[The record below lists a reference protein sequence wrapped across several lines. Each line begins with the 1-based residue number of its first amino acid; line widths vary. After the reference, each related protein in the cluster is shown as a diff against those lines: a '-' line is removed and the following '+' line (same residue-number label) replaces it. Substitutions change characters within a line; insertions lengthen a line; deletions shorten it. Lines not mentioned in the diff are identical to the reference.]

1 MNTCVS
7 IGSSQ
12 EFRLSRVLL
21 VYGKSSYDGFPY
33 RHPFVTLHEVIHEG
47 EEARLGTGHLVTPQM
62 LAHLMNELGQSTPT
76 EILPERVLVRTADT
90 IVWWR
95 PAGQAVMFFSDRGRD
110 ALMKKLNGKKY
121 PHPPLVFKVYGSNL
135 WIRALGTN
143 RRPSGESPLYLA
155 PYWNCYDNGS
165 VCTGTM
171 KIPREKS
178 GTAIE
183 DWEQS
188 FFRSEFT
195 HAGGAGKRTRY
206 SAGLLAMWQTLQSK
220 AQFPAGYLVKVKQTV
235 GEFMSNHETQTQNQ
249 NRAR

>member
-1 MNTCVS
+1 
-7 IGSSQ
+7 
-12 EFRLSRVLL
+12 

-62 LAHLMNELGQSTPT
+62 LSRMMNDLGESTPT

-90 IVWWR
+90 ICWWKS
-95 PAGQAVMFFSDRGRD
+95 AGQAVMYFSDRGGD
-110 ALMKKLNGKKY
+110 AILKELNGKRY
-121 PHPPLVFKVYGSNL
+121 PHPPLIFKVKGSNL
-135 WIRALGTN
+135 WIRALRAN
-143 RRPSGESPLYLA
+143 QRPTGKSPLYLA

-178 GTAIE
+178 VTAME
-183 DWEQS
+183 DWEAS

-195 HAGGAGKRTRY
+195 HAAGAGKRTTY
-206 SAGLLAMWQTLQSK
+206 PAGLLAMWQTLQGK
-220 AQFPAGYLVKVKQTV
+220 RRVPVEYLVKAKQTL
-235 GEFMSNHETQTQNQ
+235 GEFVSNHESQTQNE
-249 NRAR
+249 NRPL

>member
-33 RHPFVTLHEVIHEG
+33 RHPFVTMHEVIHEG
-47 EEARLGTGHLVTPQM
+47 EVARLGTGHLVTPRM
-62 LAHLMNELGQSTPT
+62 LTHLMNDLGQSTPT
-76 EILPERVLVRTADT
+76 EIRPERVLVRTANT
-90 IVWWR
+90 IVWWK
-95 PAGQAVMFFSDRGRD
+95 PASQAVMFFSDRSGD
-110 ALMKKLNGKKY
+110 AMLKKLNGKRF
-121 PHPPLVFKVYGSNL
+121 PHPPLLFKVNSSNL

-143 RRPSGESPLYLA
+143 QRPTAKSALHIA

-171 KIPREKS
+171 RIPRENS
-178 GTAIE
+178 VAAIE

-188 FFRSEFT
+188 FSEASSLMPVEQESERHIREACWRCGNPSRPSHVFP
-195 HAGGAGKRTRY
+195 
-206 SAGLLAMWQTLQSK
+206 SATWS
-220 AQFPAGYLVKVKQTV
+220 
-235 GEFMSNHETQTQNQ
+235 
-249 NRAR
+249 R

>member
-21 VYGKSSYDGFPY
+21 LYGKSSYDGFPY

-47 EEARLGTGHLVTPQM
+47 EEAHLGTGHLVTPQM
-62 LAHLMNELGQSTPT
+62 LSHLMNELGESTPT

-90 IVWWR
+90 IVWWK
-95 PAGQAVMFFSDRGRD
+95 PAGQAVMFFSDRGGD
-110 ALMKKLNGKKY
+110 DILKGLNGKTY
-121 PHPPLVFKVYGSNL
+121 PHPPLLFKVNGSNL
-135 WIRALGTN
+135 WIRALGAN
-143 RRPSGESPLYLA
+143 LRPTGKSPLYLA

-178 GTAIE
+178 VTAIE

-206 SAGLLAMWQTLQSK
+206 PAGLLAMWQTLQSK

-235 GEFMSNHETQTQNQ
+235 GEFVSNHETQTQNE

>member
-62 LAHLMNELGQSTPT
+62 LTRMMNDLGESTPT
-76 EILPERVLVRTADT
+76 EILPECVLVRTADT
-90 IVWWR
+90 IVWWK
-95 PAGQAVMFFSDRGRD
+95 PAGQAVMFFSDRGGD
-110 ALMKKLNGKKY
+110 ATLKTLNGKKY
-121 PHPPLVFKVYGSNL
+121 PHPPLIFKVNSSSL
-135 WIRALGTN
+135 WIRALGAN
-143 RRPSGESPLYLA
+143 HRPIGRSPVYLA

-178 GTAIE
+178 VTAIE
-183 DWEQS
+183 DWEQA

-195 HAGGAGKRTRY
+195 HAAGVVKRTTY
-206 SAGLLAMWQTLQSK
+206 PAGLLAMWQTLQGK
-220 AQFPAGYLVKVKQTV
+220 AQFPVTYLVKARQTLD
-235 GEFMSNHETQTQNQ
+235 EFVSNHESHTQNQ

>member
-33 RHPFVTLHEVIHEG
+33 RHPFVTLHEVIHVG
-47 EEARLGTGHLVTPQM
+47 EEAHLGTGHLVTPQM
-62 LAHLMNELGQSTPT
+62 LSQLMNELGESTPR

-90 IVWWR
+90 IVWWK
-95 PAGQAVMFFSDRGRD
+95 PAGQAVMFFSDRGGDDILIR
-110 ALMKKLNGKKY
+110 LNGKRY
-121 PHPPLVFKVYGSNL
+121 PHPPLLFKVNGSNL
-135 WIRALGTN
+135 WIRALGAN
-143 RRPSGESPLYLA
+143 LRPTGKSPLYLA

-178 GTAIE
+178 VTAIE

-206 SAGLLAMWQTLQSK
+206 PAGLLAMWQTLQSK

-235 GEFMSNHETQTQNQ
+235 GEFVSNHETQTQNE

>member
-12 EFRLSRVLL
+12 EFSLSRVLL

-62 LAHLMNELGQSTPT
+62 LTHLMNDLGQLMPT

-90 IVWWR
+90 IVWWK
-95 PAGQAVMFFSDRGRD
+95 PPSQAVMFFSDRSGD
-110 ALMKKLNGKKY
+110 AILKKLNGKRF
-121 PHPPLVFKVYGSNL
+121 PHPPLLFKIRGSNL
-135 WIRALGTN
+135 WIRALGAN
-143 RRPSGESPLYLA
+143 QRPTENSPLYPA
-155 PYWNCYDNGS
+155 PYWNCYDDGT
-165 VCTGTM
+165 VCIGTM

-178 GTAIE
+178 VTAIE

-195 HAGGAGKRTRY
+195 HAGGAGKRTTY
-206 SAGLLAMWQTLQSK
+206 PGGLLAMWQSLLSR
-220 AQFPAGYLVKVKQTV
+220 ARFPARYLVKVKQTV
-235 GEFMSNHETQTQNQ
+235 GEFVSSHESQNQ
-249 NRAR
+249 DEHRTR